1 MALFRSFKAN
11 RLTFALLAAMAVQ
24 NTHAISLQPIDVLSS
39 PGELL
44 YAEIRFTGANTSES
58 INVSAA
64 STADL
69 ASLGISENLSTEHLN
84 FYSRSNNYGDGVITI
99 TSNRPLTEQELN
111 VVIKINQGNSTRLQH
126 VRTPLK
132 ATLTKEQIANN
143 ERSLVP
149 TVVSEKDFDLNL
161 AEATGATSTQAETK
175 APETK
180 KSTVTP
186 PVVSVAQANKP
197 TTAQAQPVEETKAT
211 TKPTTAQA
219 QPVAQPK
226 VNDKPT
232 TTQAQP
238 VTQPKANDKPTTAQA
253 QSVAESKASNKP
265 TTVQAKPV
273 AEPKTNTQPAT
284 QPTLAQASANVLN
297 EQAEYKSDYLIIQ
310 RTITLPNGQKVSA
323 DSLRTQPLEPV
334 QQAQQPTQTQPEV
347 AQQPTQRQHVVQKND
362 NLWSIAQAIAVQTSQ
377 PIGQVMKQ
385 IHRDNPTAFTRGDIS
400 RLRQGVTLN
409 IVVAPSTEIA
419 NDAKPASK
427 AKAPA
432 QQTAKPVNKP
442 ATKPVNKP
450 QTAQTQPAK
459 PKTSQAQL
467 SIVADSK
474 QDSAHGSAKAGNGKN
489 TSSANL
495 NKKVMQAR
503 EQTVNQQRTVS
514 DLAGS
519 LKAKDQKL
527 KVLNARLAQLEQQ
540 LSEKQPKKEQQ

>member
-64 STADL
+64 SNADL

-161 AEATGATSTQAETK
+161 AEATGATTAQAENKTT
-175 APETK
+175 ETK
-180 KSTVTP
+180 KSTITP
-186 PVVSVAQANKP
+186 PVVSVAQTNKP

-219 QPVAQPK
+219 QPVQPK
-226 VNDKPT
+226 VNNKPT
-232 TTQAQP
+232 VAQ
-238 VTQPKANDKPTTAQA
+238 TQPITEPKASEKPTTAQA
-253 QSVAESKASNKP
+253 QPVVESKTK
-265 TTVQAKPV
+265 
-273 AEPKTNTQPAT
+273 TQPAT

-334 QQAQQPTQTQPEV
+334 QQAQQTPQTQPEV
-347 AQQPTQRQHVVQKND
+347 VAQPTQRQHVVQKND

-377 PIGQVMKQ
+377 PISQVMKQ

-409 IVVAPSTEIA
+409 IVVVPSTEIA
-419 NDAKPASK
+419 NDTKATSK
-427 AKAPA
+427 AKTPA
-432 QQTAKPVNKP
+432 QQTAKPANKP
-442 ATKPVNKP
+442 TAKPINKP
-450 QTAQTQPAK
+450 QTVQTQPAK
-459 PKTSQAQL
+459 PKASQAQL

-495 NKKVMQAR
+495 SKKVMQAR
-503 EQTVNQQRTVS
+503 EQTVNTQRTVS

-527 KVLNARLAQLEQQ
+527 KLINARLAQLEQQ

>member
-232 TTQAQP
+232 TTQAQ
-238 VTQPKANDKPTTAQA
+238 
-253 QSVAESKASNKP
+253 SVAESKASNKP

-273 AEPKTNTQPAT
+273 TEPKTNTQPAT

-334 QQAQQPTQTQPEV
+334 QQAQQPTQTQLEV

-427 AKAPA
+427 AKTPA
-432 QQTAKPVNKP
+432 QQTAKPANKP
-442 ATKPVNKP
+442 TAKPVNKP

-503 EQTVNQQRTVS
+503 EQTVNTQRNVS
-514 DLAGS
+514 NLVGD
-519 LKAKDQKL
+519 LKAKEQKL
-527 KVLNARLAQLEQQ
+527 KIINARLAQLQQQ
-540 LSEKQPKKEQQ
+540 LESKPAPKAQ

>member
-161 AEATGATSTQAETK
+161 AEATGATTAQAENK

-180 KSTVTP
+180 KSTITQ

-197 TTAQAQPVEETKAT
+197 TTAQAQPVAESKPTTTQAQSVAQPKANE
-211 TKPTTAQA
+211 KPTTAQA

-226 VNDKPT
+226 ANDKPT

-238 VTQPKANDKPTTAQA
+238 VTQPKA
-253 QSVAESKASNKP
+253 SNKP
-265 TTVQAKPV
+265 TIAQAQPV
-273 AEPKTNTQPAT
+273 TEPKTNTQPAN

-323 DSLRTQPLEPV
+323 DSLRTQPLESV

-377 PIGQVMKQ
+377 PISQVMKQ

-409 IVVAPSTEIA
+409 IVVVPSTEIA
-419 NDAKPASK
+419 NDTKPASK
-427 AKAPA
+427 AKTPT
-432 QQTAKPVNKP
+432 QQTAKPANKP
-442 ATKPVNKP
+442 TAKPVNKP

-474 QDSAHGSAKAGNGKN
+474 QDSAHGSAKAGHGKN

-503 EQTVNQQRTVS
+503 EQTVNTQRTVS